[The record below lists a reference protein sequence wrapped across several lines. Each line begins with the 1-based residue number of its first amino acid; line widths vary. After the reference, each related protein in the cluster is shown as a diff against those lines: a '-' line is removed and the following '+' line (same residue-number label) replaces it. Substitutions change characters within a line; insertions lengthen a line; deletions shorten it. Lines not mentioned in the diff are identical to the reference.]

1 MEKTREINLQEIIYA
16 ILNRIWLVILAAVV
30 CGAAMN
36 IYTAKFITPMYRS
49 SVTLYVNNS
58 TKFIDG
64 ETEIEKVDRIASADL
79 ATSERLVTT
88 YVTIL
93 ESNTVLSQVS
103 DKVYEETGV
112 RISSGAIRGAM
123 SAGAV
128 NETEVFR
135 VAISHPD
142 PKMAA
147 VIANAIAK
155 VAEEGALASIV
166 EGSSTKVVDWATVP
180 GAPYY
185 PSVMRN
191 TILGI
196 AGGILL
202 AIAFIVLTVLMDVR
216 VRSEEDLARLSD
228 APVLGV
234 IPNFEVES
242 EKGYTYVSK
251 KNSEVSG
258 DQDAD
263 KSDSEVTK

>member
-93 ESNTVLSQVS
+93 ESNTVLRQVYN
-103 DKVYEETGV
+103 KVFEETGV
-112 RISSGAIRGAM
+112 RISSGAIRGSM

-135 VAISHPD
+135 VAISNPD

-166 EGSSTKVVDWATVP
+166 EGSSTKVVDWATVAS
-180 GAPYY
+180 APYA
-185 PSVMRN
+185 PNAMRN
-191 TILGI
+191 TFLGI
-196 AGGILL
+196 VGGILL
-202 AIAFIVLTVLMDVR
+202 AIGFIVLTVLMDVR
-216 VRSEEDLARLSD
+216 VRSEEDLARMSE

-234 IPNFEVES
+234 IPDFDVES
-242 EKGYTYVSK
+242 EKGYSYVSK
-251 KNSEVSG
+251 KNSEVNG
-258 DQDAD
+258 ELEVGKAD
-263 KSDSEVTK
+263 REVTK